1 MGYFSLPN
9 KEIQQKEPQEVE
21 ISYSEA
27 SLLDK
32 LNLHK
37 LSLKAVLSNLS
48 IDSYALNELEK
59 SEHRSS
65 NTRCSELTIKIKEW
79 PKSQHINTFINNINQ
94 LVFLWLSALE
104 EGTSVQNIIR
114 LLVCFRLKT
123 SFGINKSTKF
133 HCFLLDIFAETTQHH
148 QQLQLHFSLNFDQ
161 HTHLPYANQLPIDL
175 LETFNSASEP
185 QLMGLLSIHFQVSKN
200 NPVLSHE
207 TSIGLSKAITAI
219 LQETV
224 SLDHK
229 TYFSDTLQYDV
240 LIPNLM
246 DHVQLNLIAAKI
258 QRAFEQMIFF
268 ENQSILVTPFIG
280 CAFNK
285 KSSTQG
291 LDLYDASKLALE
303 NALFKQQH
311 LVVYTETIK
320 ELLAIQNELE
330 KKVLEAFANDNL
342 TLFFQ
347 PLVDLKDSSCAGAE
361 LLLRWSEKSGYTVY
375 PSLTVEILNKVG
387 KGKLFTRWLI
397 NSACRYAA
405 ELKHEHKLNLYL
417 TINLRAEDLYDAEL
431 PHMLIQALALW
442 KLSPSNIVLELT
454 EDGFLELNETTEA
467 VIKKLTEHGFK
478 LALDDFGTGFSS
490 LSRLRTMPISLIK
503 IDQSFVRDITHSKE
517 DFEIVKSIAMLAN
530 SLGKEVLVEGVEDK
544 ACLDLIKKM
553 KIHKCQGFY
562 YSKPLPFNDFIT
574 WARSHNP
581 KLL

>member
-1 MGYFSLPN
+1 MGYFSLPS
-9 KEIQQKEPQEVE
+9 KEIQLKEPQEVE

-27 SLLDK
+27 ALQDK

-37 LSLKAVLSNLS
+37 LSLKALLSNLS
-48 IDSYALNELEK
+48 VDLVALTELDN
-59 SEHRSS
+59 SEYHPT
-65 NTRCSELTIKIKEW
+65 NNHCHPLKTKLQEW
-79 PKSQHINTFINNINQ
+79 SKSQDIKTFANNINQ
-94 LVFLWLSALE
+94 LVFIWLSALE
-104 EGTSVQNIIR
+104 EGASVQNIIR
-114 LLVCFRLKT
+114 HLVCFRSKT
-123 SFGINKSTKF
+123 SFAINNSTQF
-133 HCFLLDIFAETTQHH
+133 HCFLLDIFAETTQKH
-148 QQLQLHFSLNFDQ
+148 LEIQLHYSLNYDQ
-161 HTHLPYANQLPIDL
+161 YTHLPNANQLPIEL
-175 LETFNSASEP
+175 LETINNSHEH
-185 QLMGLLSIHFQVSKN
+185 QLLGLLSIHFQVSKN
-200 NPVLSHE
+200 NPVLSHA

-224 SLDHK
+224 SVECKL
-229 TYFSDTLQYDV
+229 YFSDTLQYDL
-240 LIPNLM
+240 LIPNLL

-285 KSSTQG
+285 KSLIEG
-291 LDLYDASKLALE
+291 LDLYDCSKLALE
-303 NALFKQQH
+303 NALLKQQN
-311 LVVYTETIK
+311 LVIYTETIK
-320 ELLAIQNELE
+320 ELLAVQNDLE
-330 KKVLEAFANDNL
+330 KRVLEAFANDNL

-347 PLVDLKDSSCAGAE
+347 PLVDLKESSCVGAE
-361 LLLRWSEKSGYTVY
+361 LLLRWCEKSGYSVY

-442 KLSPSNIVLELT
+442 KLSPANIVLELT
-454 EDGFLELNETTEA
+454 EDGFLELNETTDA
-467 VIKKLTEHGFK
+467 VIKQLTNHGFK

-490 LSRLRTMPISLIK
+490 LSRLRTMPIALIK

-553 KIHKCQGFY
+553 KIHKCQGYF
-562 YSKPLPFNDFIT
+562 YSKPLPFNEFIT
-574 WARSHNP
+574 WAREHNP